1 MLAHY
6 GFLTIMRYTN
16 PRTNS
21 PVKTDSVHLSL
32 SISISLWTDRQSS
45 TISFWTLLQVDRA
58 DLLNSQLNSTENYGR
73 RCLTPLSLPLS
84 TFERRLGRS
93 PIYRYHRSFPSGTN
107 LIQLYLSLDQKY
119 EHNLQASVPIGDRQT
134 DVRIWGCKTLTLTL
148 NQP

>member
-21 PVKTDSVHLSL
+21 PVKTDSVDLSL

-45 TISFWTLLQVDRA
+45 TISFRTLLQWDRA
-58 DLLNSQLNSTENYGR
+58 D
-73 RCLTPLSLPLS
+73 LPLS

-93 PIYRYHRSFPSGTN
+93 PIYRYHRSFASGTN
-107 LIQLYLSLDQKY
+107 LNQLYLSLDQKY
-119 EHNLQASVPIGDRQT
+119 EQNLQAVSR
-134 DVRIWGCKTLTLTL
+134 
-148 NQP
+148 